1 MKRLL
6 TILFSLLS
14 VLILFSCKSDGEPQ
28 AEQEARALS
37 VDAPHWFLVP
47 PQAKDAI
54 YGIGVATSSDL
65 SRARDMAS
73 SRARADIAK
82 QLSVSVETMLTD
94 YFQEAGTGDDS
105 QAIEMIESITKEVA
119 DVDLRGAKTI
129 EAYVADDGKVY
140 ILAEYSMNQ
149 FIEEQVAEVFQ
160 RNESAA
166 FAEFKAQQALDRLSA
181 EVESN
186 PPRSDANES
195 E

>member
-14 VLILFSCKSDGEPQ
+14 VLILFSCKSEGEPQ
-28 AEQEARALS
+28 KEQEARALS
-37 VDAPHWFLVP
+37 VDAPQWFLVP

-82 QLSVSVETMLTD
+82 QLSISVETMLTD

-166 FAEFKAQQALDRLSA
+166 FAEFKAQQALDRLAA
-181 EVESN
+181 EVGSN
-186 PPRSDANES
+186 PPRSDANEN